1 LSTEAFPTV
10 GLTIQLEVPTVAA
23 NIPSP
28 KLGEEC
34 CKSGLDARLEAVTA
48 SIHLEAMATRIQLE
62 AAVAATSK
70 SARLS
75 ETLRMASWVLDPFE
89 NHVT

>member
-1 LSTEAFPTV
+1 MAKKKVVAASVLSTEAFPTV

-34 CKSGLDARLEAVTA
+34 CKSGLDAPTGGGSSQYPLR
-48 SIHLEAMATRIQLE
+48 SDGDPYP
-62 AAVAATSK
+62 
-70 SARLS
+70 ARGS
-75 ETLRMASWVLDPFE
+75 GGD
-89 NHVT
+89 HVEVC